1 MDLTPLVP
9 PGKHVVQR
17 YGNGRFVI
25 AGETYPGPILL
36 SPYQVFPWKIKDLT
50 DMTIESLNVILG
62 PQQGAPLELILLGC
76 GAGFAIPPLDV
87 RRALA
92 ARHIALEPMDTG
104 AACRTFNVLASED
117 RRVAAALISI

>member
-17 YGNGRFVI
+17 YGNGRFVV
-25 AGETYPGPILL
+25 AGETYPGSILL
-36 SPYQVFPWKIKDLT
+36 SPYQVFSWPVKSLA
-50 DMTIESLNVILG
+50 DMTLENLEVILG
-62 PQQGAPLELILLGC
+62 PQQGAPLELVLLGC
-76 GAGFAIPPLDV
+76 GANFAIPPLDL

-117 RRVAAALISI
+117 RRVAAALIAL

>member
-25 AGETYPGPILL
+25 AGEAYQGPILL
-36 SPYQVFPWKIKDLT
+36 SPYQVFPWSIKDLA
-50 DMTIESLNVILG
+50 DMTVESLNAILG
-62 PQQGAPLELILLGC
+62 PQEGAPLELILLGC
-76 GAGFAIPPLDV
+76 GSGFIIPPLDV